1 MIKDGSDC
9 MNKKLTKNILK
20 NCKKEIIL
28 EYLVCL
34 GLRGILLLIPIL
46 YSNIINFASES
57 LYKKAIHIT
66 IIYIIVITGYK
77 IIEYLRQR
85 TFYNLYNKMYKEYTV
100 KAVENTCANSIFSLS
115 RFTIGEYMNILNS
128 DIDTICSFI
137 CNAIYRSVQLLE
149 FIFIY
154 YYFYT
159 ISLELFFISIGAS
172 VIVLAGIL
180 LFGKR
185 LQTLN
190 KRRKDNLDRKT
201 GIVNDIFVGVKEIKG
216 FNILNFASKKV
227 ESGAHNYVEA
237 NAKYNRE
244 YNLSNIIAI
253 YIFEVL
259 RLVMLIYG
267 IYMVKDGHM
276 EIGILMMIYSYYQ
289 KIIDNF
295 TLVSTINVEYR
306 SLTVSLKRYH
316 KIVEYARKSIE
327 DGKFIDK
334 EETKGRIEFKNILYG
349 YRTDPV
355 LKDFDLIVRPNSI
368 YSITGVSDSGKMGI
382 FELLLKLNRQHEG
395 NILVDNNEISEI
407 NDESYY
413 KLISYARSNPIFFDC
428 SIKENLML
436 IEPDFSK
443 IEKVCK
449 MVKVHDDILKL
460 KDGYDTIIGTDCSSL
475 SSMSKRLLSIAR
487 VILKDSRILLFD
499 EIIDSL
505 DKTNKKNIIK
515 VLEKL
520 SEDHTILIIS
530 RDKGILK
537 LSDEIVLIDQGR
549 VEAVGRHNELMEN
562 SELYKQLY

>member
-1 MIKDGSDC
+1 
-9 MNKKLTKNILK
+9 MNKKLTKTILK
-20 NCKKEIIL
+20 NCKKEITL
-28 EYLVCL
+28 EFLVCIV
-34 GLRGILLLIPIL
+34 LRGILLIIPIL
-46 YSNIINFASES
+46 YSSAINFASIT
-57 LYKKAIHIT
+57 LYEKAIHMIIIYVVVIT
-66 IIYIIVITGYK
+66 IYK
-77 IIEYLRQR
+77 VTEYLRQR

-115 RFTIGEYMNILNS
+115 RFTTGEYMNILNS
-128 DIDTICSFI
+128 DIDIICSFF
-137 CNAIYRSVQLLE
+137 CNAVYRSVQILE

-159 ISLELFFISIGAS
+159 ISLELFIVS
-172 VIVLAGIL
+172 VISSIIVLLGIL
-180 LFGKR
+180 LFGRR
-185 LQTLN
+185 LEKLN
-190 KRRKDNLDRKT
+190 KKRKDSLDIKT
-201 GIVNDIFVGVKEIKG
+201 GIVNDIFVGIKEIKG
-216 FNILNFASKKV
+216 FNILNFVSKKV
-227 ESGAHNYVEA
+227 EIGADEYVSA

-253 YIFEVL
+253 YIFEII
-259 RLVMLIYG
+259 RLIMLIYG
-267 IYMVKDGHM
+267 IYMIKDGYM
-276 EIGILMMIYSYYQ
+276 EIGILMIIYSYFQ

-295 TLVSTINVEYR
+295 TLISTVNVEYR
-306 SLTVSLKRYH
+306 SLNVSLKRYN

-327 DGKFIDK
+327 DGKFIDNNDTNGK
-334 EETKGRIEFKNILYG
+334 IEFKNILYG
-349 YRTDPV
+349 YKNDPV
-355 LKDFDLIVRPNSI
+355 LKDFNLKIREHSI

-407 NDESYY
+407 NDEAYY

-428 SIKENLML
+428 SIRDNLML
-436 IEPDFSK
+436 VEPDFSK

-460 KDGYDTIIGTDCSSL
+460 KDGYDTIIGTDCTVL
-475 SSMSKRLLSIAR
+475 SSTTKKLLSIAR

-515 VLEKL
+515 VLQKL
-520 SEDHTILIIS
+520 SEEHTILIIT

-537 LSDEIVLIDQGR
+537 LSDEIILLDQGK
-549 VEAVGRHNELMEN
+549 VEAIGRHNELMET
-562 SELYKQLY
+562 SDIYKQLY

>member
-1 MIKDGSDC
+1 
-9 MNKKLTKNILK
+9 MNKKLTKTILK
-20 NCKKEIIL
+20 NCKKEITL
-28 EYLVCL
+28 EFLVCIV
-34 GLRGILLLIPIL
+34 LRGILLIIPIL
-46 YSNIINFASES
+46 YSSAINFASIT
-57 LYKKAIHIT
+57 LYEKAIHMIIIYVVVIT
-66 IIYIIVITGYK
+66 IYK
-77 IIEYLRQR
+77 VTEYLRQR

-115 RFTIGEYMNILNS
+115 RFTTGEYMNILNS
-128 DIDTICSFI
+128 DIDIICSFF
-137 CNAIYRSVQLLE
+137 CNAVYRSVQILE

-159 ISLELFFISIGAS
+159 ISLELFIVS
-172 VIVLAGIL
+172 VISSIIVLLGIL
-180 LFGKR
+180 LFGRR
-185 LQTLN
+185 LEKLN
-190 KRRKDNLDRKT
+190 KKRKDSLDIKT
-201 GIVNDIFVGVKEIKG
+201 GIVNDIFVGIKEIKG
-216 FNILNFASKKV
+216 FNILNFVSKKV
-227 ESGAHNYVEA
+227 EIGADEYVSA

-253 YIFEVL
+253 YIFEII
-259 RLVMLIYG
+259 RLIMLIYG
-267 IYMVKDGHM
+267 IYMIKDGYM
-276 EIGILMMIYSYYQ
+276 EIGILMIIYSYFQ

-295 TLVSTINVEYR
+295 TLISTVNVEYR
-306 SLTVSLKRYH
+306 SLNVSLKRYN

-327 DGKFIDK
+327 DGKFIDNNDTNGK
-334 EETKGRIEFKNILYG
+334 IEFKNILYG
-349 YRTDPV
+349 YKNDPV
-355 LKDFDLIVRPNSI
+355 LKDFNLKIREHSI

-407 NDESYY
+407 NDEAYY

-428 SIKENLML
+428 SIRDNLML
-436 IEPDFSK
+436 VESDFSK

-460 KDGYDTIIGTDCSSL
+460 KDGYDTIIGTDCTVL
-475 SSMSKRLLSIAR
+475 SSTTKKLLSIAR

-515 VLEKL
+515 VLQKL
-520 SEDHTILIIS
+520 SEEHTILIIT

-537 LSDEIVLIDQGR
+537 LSDEIILLDQGK
-549 VEAVGRHNELMEN
+549 VEAVGRHNELMET
-562 SELYKQLY
+562 SDIYKQLY

>member
-1 MIKDGSDC
+1 
-9 MNKKLTKNILK
+9 MNKKLTKTILK
-20 NCKKEIIL
+20 NCKKEITL
-28 EYLVCL
+28 EFLVCII
-34 GLRGILLLIPIL
+34 LRGILLIIPIL
-46 YSNIINFASES
+46 YSNAINFTSIT
-57 LYKKAIHIT
+57 LYEKAIHMIIIYVVVIT
-66 IIYIIVITGYK
+66 IYK
-77 IIEYLRQR
+77 VTEYLRQR

-115 RFTIGEYMNILNS
+115 RFTTGEYMNILNS
-128 DIDTICSFI
+128 DIDIICSFF
-137 CNAIYRSVQLLE
+137 CNAVYRSVQILE

-159 ISLELFFISIGAS
+159 ISLELFIVSIVSSIIILLGT
-172 VIVLAGIL
+172 L
-180 LFGKR
+180 LFGGR
-185 LQTLN
+185 LEKLN
-190 KRRKDNLDRKT
+190 KKRKDSLDIKT
-201 GIVNDIFVGVKEIKG
+201 GIVNDIFVGIKEIKG
-216 FNILNFASKKV
+216 FNILNFVSKKV
-227 ESGAHNYVEA
+227 EIGADEYVSA

-253 YIFEVL
+253 YIFEII

-267 IYMVKDGHM
+267 IYMIKDGYM
-276 EIGILMMIYSYYQ
+276 EIGILMIIYSYFQ

-295 TLVSTINVEYR
+295 TLVSTVNVEYR
-306 SLTVSLKRYH
+306 SLNVSLKRYN

-327 DGKFIDK
+327 DGKFIDNNDTNGK
-334 EETKGRIEFKNILYG
+334 IEFKNILYG
-349 YRTDPV
+349 YKNDPV
-355 LKDFDLIVRPNSI
+355 LKDFNLKIREHSI

-407 NDESYY
+407 NDEAYY

-428 SIKENLML
+428 SIRDNLML
-436 IEPDFSK
+436 VEPDFSK

-460 KDGYDTIIGTDCSSL
+460 KDGYDTIIGTDCTVL
-475 SSMSKRLLSIAR
+475 SSTTKKLLSIVR

-515 VLEKL
+515 VLQKL
-520 SEDHTILIIS
+520 SEEHTILIIT

-537 LSDEIVLIDQGR
+537 LSDEIILLDQGK
-549 VEAVGRHNELMEN
+549 VEAVGRHNELMET
-562 SELYKQLY
+562 SDIYKQLY

>member
-1 MIKDGSDC
+1 
-9 MNKKLTKNILK
+9 MNKKLTKTILK
-20 NCKKEIIL
+20 NCKKEITL
-28 EYLVCL
+28 EFLVCIV
-34 GLRGILLLIPIL
+34 LRGILLIIPIL
-46 YSNIINFASES
+46 YSSAINFASIT
-57 LYKKAIHIT
+57 LYEKAIHMIIIYVVVIT
-66 IIYIIVITGYK
+66 IYK
-77 IIEYLRQR
+77 VTEYLRQR

-115 RFTIGEYMNILNS
+115 RFTTGEYMNILNS
-128 DIDTICSFI
+128 DIDIICSFF
-137 CNAIYRSVQLLE
+137 CNAVYRSVQILE

-159 ISLELFFISIGAS
+159 ISLELFIVS
-172 VIVLAGIL
+172 VISSIIVLLGIL
-180 LFGKR
+180 LFGRR
-185 LQTLN
+185 LEKLN
-190 KRRKDNLDRKT
+190 KKRKDSLDIKT
-201 GIVNDIFVGVKEIKG
+201 GIVNDIFVGIKEIKG
-216 FNILNFASKKV
+216 FNILNFVSKKV
-227 ESGAHNYVEA
+227 EIGADEYVSA

-253 YIFEVL
+253 YIFEII
-259 RLVMLIYG
+259 RLIMLIYG
-267 IYMVKDGHM
+267 IYMIKDGYM
-276 EIGILMMIYSYYQ
+276 EIGILMIIYSYFQ

-295 TLVSTINVEYR
+295 TLISTVNVEYR
-306 SLTVSLKRYH
+306 SLNVSLKRYN

-327 DGKFIDK
+327 DGKFIDNNDTNGK
-334 EETKGRIEFKNILYG
+334 IEFKNILYG
-349 YRTDPV
+349 YKNDPV
-355 LKDFDLIVRPNSI
+355 LKDFNLKIREHSI

-407 NDESYY
+407 NDEAYY

-428 SIKENLML
+428 SIRDNLML
-436 IEPDFSK
+436 VEPDFSK

-460 KDGYDTIIGTDCSSL
+460 KDGYDTIIGTDCTVL
-475 SSMSKRLLSIAR
+475 SSTTKKLLSIAR

-515 VLEKL
+515 VLQKL
-520 SEDHTILIIS
+520 SEEHTILIIT

-537 LSDEIVLIDQGR
+537 LSDEIILLDQGK
-549 VEAVGRHNELMEN
+549 VEAVGRHNELMET
-562 SELYKQLY
+562 SDIYKQLY

>member
-1 MIKDGSDC
+1 
-9 MNKKLTKNILK
+9 MNKKLTKTILK
-20 NCKKEIIL
+20 NCKKEITL
-28 EYLVCL
+28 EFLVCIV
-34 GLRGILLLIPIL
+34 LRGILLIIPIL
-46 YSNIINFASES
+46 YSSAINFASIT
-57 LYKKAIHIT
+57 LYEKAIHMIIIYVVVIT
-66 IIYIIVITGYK
+66 IYK
-77 IIEYLRQR
+77 VTEYLRQR

-115 RFTIGEYMNILNS
+115 RFTTGEYMNILNS
-128 DIDTICSFI
+128 DIDIICSFF
-137 CNAIYRSVQLLE
+137 CNAVYRSVQILE

-159 ISLELFFISIGAS
+159 ISLELFIVS
-172 VIVLAGIL
+172 VISSIIVLLGIL
-180 LFGKR
+180 LFGRR
-185 LQTLN
+185 LEKLN
-190 KRRKDNLDRKT
+190 KKRKDSLDIKT
-201 GIVNDIFVGVKEIKG
+201 GIVNDIFVGIKEIKG
-216 FNILNFASKKV
+216 FNILNFVSKKV
-227 ESGAHNYVEA
+227 EIGADEYVSA

-253 YIFEVL
+253 YIFEII
-259 RLVMLIYG
+259 RLIMSIYG
-267 IYMVKDGHM
+267 IYMIKDGYM
-276 EIGILMMIYSYYQ
+276 EIGILMIIYSYFQ

-295 TLVSTINVEYR
+295 TLISTVNVEYR
-306 SLTVSLKRYH
+306 SLNVSLKRYN

-327 DGKFIDK
+327 DGKFIDNNDTNGK
-334 EETKGRIEFKNILYG
+334 IEFKNILYG
-349 YRTDPV
+349 YKNDPV
-355 LKDFDLIVRPNSI
+355 LKDFNLKIREHSI

-407 NDESYY
+407 NDEAYY

-428 SIKENLML
+428 SIRDNLML
-436 IEPDFSK
+436 VESDFSK

-460 KDGYDTIIGTDCSSL
+460 KDGYDTIIGTDCTVL
-475 SSMSKRLLSIAR
+475 SSTTKKLLSIAR

-515 VLEKL
+515 VLQKL
-520 SEDHTILIIS
+520 SEEHTILIIT

-537 LSDEIVLIDQGR
+537 LSDEIILLDQGK
-549 VEAVGRHNELMEN
+549 VEAVGRHNELMET
-562 SELYKQLY
+562 SDIYKQLY

>member
-1 MIKDGSDC
+1 
-9 MNKKLTKNILK
+9 MNKKLTKTILK
-20 NCKKEIIL
+20 NCKKEITL
-28 EYLVCL
+28 EFLVCII
-34 GLRGILLLIPIL
+34 LRGILLIIPIL
-46 YSNIINFASES
+46 YSNAINFASIT
-57 LYKKAIHIT
+57 LYEKAIHMI
-66 IIYIIVITGYK
+66 IIYIVVITIYK
-77 IIEYLRQR
+77 ITEYLRQR

-115 RFTIGEYMNILNS
+115 RFTTGEYMNILNS
-128 DIDTICSFI
+128 DIDTICSFF
-137 CNAIYRSVQLLE
+137 CNAVYRSVQILE

-159 ISLELFFISIGAS
+159 ISMELFIVSIVSSIIILLGT
-172 VIVLAGIL
+172 L
-180 LFGKR
+180 LFGSR
-185 LQTLN
+185 LEKLN
-190 KRRKDNLDRKT
+190 KKRKDSLDIKT
-201 GIVNDIFVGVKEIKG
+201 GIVNDIFTGIKEIKG
-216 FNILNFASKKV
+216 FNILNFVSKKV
-227 ESGAHNYVEA
+227 ETGADEYVSA

-253 YIFEVL
+253 YIFEII

-267 IYMVKDGHM
+267 IYMIKDGYM
-276 EIGILMMIYSYYQ
+276 EIGILMIIYSYFQ

-295 TLVSTINVEYR
+295 TLVSTVNVEYR
-306 SLTVSLKRYH
+306 SLNVSLKRYN

-327 DGKFIDK
+327 DGKFIDNNDTNGK
-334 EETKGRIEFKNILYG
+334 IEFKNILYG
-349 YRTDPV
+349 YKNDPV
-355 LKDFDLIVRPNSI
+355 LKDFNLKIREHSI

-407 NDESYY
+407 NDEAYY

-428 SIKENLML
+428 SIRDNLML
-436 IEPDFSK
+436 VEPDFSK

-460 KDGYDTIIGTDCSSL
+460 KDGYDTIIGTDCTIL
-475 SSMSKRLLSIAR
+475 SSTMKKLLSIVR

-515 VLEKL
+515 VLQKL
-520 SEDHTILIIS
+520 SEEHTILIIT

-537 LSDEIVLIDQGR
+537 LSDEIILLDQGK
-549 VEAVGRHNELMEN
+549 VEAVGRHNELMET
-562 SELYKQLY
+562 SDIYKQLY

>member
-1 MIKDGSDC
+1 
-9 MNKKLTKNILK
+9 MNKKLTKTILK
-20 NCKKEIIL
+20 NCKKEITL
-28 EYLVCL
+28 EFLVCIV
-34 GLRGILLLIPIL
+34 LRGILLIIPIL
-46 YSNIINFASES
+46 YSSAINFASIT
-57 LYKKAIHIT
+57 LYEKAIHMIIIYVVVIT
-66 IIYIIVITGYK
+66 IYK
-77 IIEYLRQR
+77 VTEYLRQR

-115 RFTIGEYMNILNS
+115 RFTTGEYMNILNS
-128 DIDTICSFI
+128 DIDIICSFF
-137 CNAIYRSVQLLE
+137 CNAVYRSVQILE

-159 ISLELFFISIGAS
+159 ISLELFIVSIVS
-172 VIVLAGIL
+172 SIIVLLGIL
-180 LFGKR
+180 LFGRR
-185 LQTLN
+185 LEKLN
-190 KRRKDNLDRKT
+190 KKRKDSLDIKT
-201 GIVNDIFVGVKEIKG
+201 GIVNDIFVGIKEIKG
-216 FNILNFASKKV
+216 FNILNFVSKKV
-227 ESGAHNYVEA
+227 EIGADEYVSA

-253 YIFEVL
+253 YIFEII
-259 RLVMLIYG
+259 RLIMLIYG
-267 IYMVKDGHM
+267 IYMIKDGYM
-276 EIGILMMIYSYYQ
+276 EIGILMIIYSYFQ

-295 TLVSTINVEYR
+295 TLISTVNVEYR
-306 SLTVSLKRYH
+306 SLNVSLKRYN

-327 DGKFIDK
+327 DGKFIDNNDTNGK
-334 EETKGRIEFKNILYG
+334 IEFKNILYG
-349 YRTDPV
+349 YKNDPV
-355 LKDFDLIVRPNSI
+355 LKDFNLKIREHSI

-407 NDESYY
+407 NDEAYY

-428 SIKENLML
+428 SIRDNLML
-436 IEPDFSK
+436 VEPDFSK

-460 KDGYDTIIGTDCSSL
+460 KDGYDTIIGTDCTVL
-475 SSMSKRLLSIAR
+475 SSTTKKLLSIAR

-515 VLEKL
+515 VLQKL
-520 SEDHTILIIS
+520 SEEHTILIIT

-537 LSDEIVLIDQGR
+537 LSDEIILLDQGK
-549 VEAVGRHNELMEN
+549 VEAVGRHNELMET
-562 SELYKQLY
+562 SDIYKQLY

>member
-1 MIKDGSDC
+1 MD
-9 MNKKLTKNILK
+9 KKLTKTILK
-20 NCKKEIIL
+20 HCKKEIIL
-28 EYLVCL
+28 EYLTSII
-34 GLRGILLLIPIL
+34 LRVILLLIPIL
-46 YSNIINFASES
+46 YSNIVNFASDS
-57 LYKKAIHIT
+57 LYKKAIHVV
-66 IIYIIVITGYK
+66 IIYIIIITIYK
-77 IIEYLRQR
+77 ITEYLRQR
-85 TFYNLYNKMYKEYTV
+85 TFYNLYNKMYEEYTV

-128 DIDTICSFI
+128 DIDIICSFF
-137 CNAIYRSVQLLE
+137 CNAIYRSVQILE

-159 ISLELFFISIGAS
+159 IDIKLFLISIGAS
-172 VIVLAGIL
+172 VIVLIGLL
-180 LFGKR
+180 LFGQR
-185 LQTLN
+185 LQKLN
-190 KRRKDNLDRKT
+190 KIRKDNLDHKT
-201 GIVNDIFVGVKEIKG
+201 GIVNDIFVGIKEIKG
-216 FNILNFASKKV
+216 FNILNFVSKKV
-227 ESGAHNYVEA
+227 ETGAREYVDA

-244 YNLSNIIAI
+244 YNLSNIVGI

-267 IYMVKDGHM
+267 IYMVKDGYM
-276 EIGILMMIYSYYQ
+276 EIGVLLIIYSYYQ

-295 TLVSTINVEYR
+295 TLVSTVNVEYR
-306 SLTVSLKRYH
+306 SLKVSLKRYN

-327 DGKFIDK
+327 DGKFV
-334 EETKGRIEFKNILYG
+334 ENSETKGRIEFKNILYG
-349 YRTDPV
+349 YKNDPV
-355 LKDFDLIVRPNSI
+355 LSDFNLNIRENSI

-395 NILVDNNEISEI
+395 NILVDSNEISEI

-428 SIKENLML
+428 SIRDNFML

-460 KDGYDTIIGTDCSSL
+460 KDGYDTIVGTDCTVL
-475 SSMSKRLLSIAR
+475 SSTTKKLLSIAR

-505 DKTNKKNIIK
+505 DKTNKKNILK

-520 SEDHTILIIS
+520 SENHTIMIIT
-530 RDKGILK
+530 RDKSILK
-537 LSDEIVLIDQGR
+537 MSDEIILLDQGH
-549 VEAVGRHNELMEN
+549 VEAVGRHKELLEN
-562 SELYKQLY
+562 SDLYNQLY